1 MLKKILATFLA
12 GVLAVGFV
20 SCGKNEDM
28 EEKNYTSADVAAE
41 SENFQFTRAELSYLF
56 YQNYQSFL
64 QQNQSYM
71 QYIGIDT
78 SASLKDQSYSEDV
91 TWFAYFMQETTED
104 LHQILALCE
113 AAKAAGIEL
122 DDEDQAEIEAVLA
135 SYTKYAEDY
144 EFELDALL
152 KREYGADISFEAL
165 RTCLEKLRLSIKYQ
179 DMLVSGYDF
188 NDSDFTAYLEEH
200 NDAFYC
206 VDYLSYTFDEDTAK
220 DAAEKAQE
228 LAAITDAAAFE
239 AYVRT
244 FETEF
249 LGRTENE
256 MDLSDMSHAFAL
268 KDAKNSFSTWAFGSA
283 QPGTTYVDKNEVDGI
298 YTVYLLTKTPYLQD
312 YTTKNF
318 RYVYLTLDTYGSYDK
333 LLERA
338 NELVNTWQA
347 GDADADSFGKLAFD
361 YSEDGATG
369 DIGGIYENLGMAP
382 SKFPDAVVTWLYDE
396 NRQAG
401 DVEVIRGDQ
410 AYFIVYFEGDGQIQ
424 WKNQAQTS
432 LSEKQFAADMKEFRE
447 KYEMKT
453 YDKVMDS
460 LTA

>member
-1 MLKKILATFLA
+1 MLKKILAVFLA
-12 GVLAVGFV
+12 AVLALGFV
-20 SCGKNEDM
+20 SCGKNEDT
-28 EEKNYTSADVAAE
+28 EEKNYTSSDVAAE

-71 QYIGIDT
+71 QYIGLDT

-91 TWFAYFMQETTED
+91 TWFEYFMQETTED

-113 AAKAAGIEL
+113 GAKTAGIEL
-122 DDEDQAEIEAVLA
+122 DDEDQAEIEAVLN
-135 SYTKYAEDY
+135 SYTKYAENY

-165 RTCLEKLRLSIKYQ
+165 RTCLEKLKLSIKYQ
-179 DMLVSGYDF
+179 DTLVSGYDF
-188 NDSDFTAYLEEH
+188 TDSDFTAYLEEH

-206 VDYLSYTFDEDTAK
+206 IDYLSYTFDEDTAE
-220 DAAEKAQE
+220 DASEKAQE
-228 LAAITDAAAFE
+228 LAVVTDAASFE

-244 FETEF
+244 FETQI
-249 LGRTENE
+249 LGKSEDE
-256 MDLSDMSHAFAL
+256 MDLSDLSHTFAL
-268 KDAKNSFSTWAFGSA
+268 KDSKNPFSVWAFDSA
-283 QPGTTYVDKNEVDGI
+283 QSGTTYVDKNEVDGI
-298 YTVYLLTKTPYLQD
+298 YTVYLLTQMPYLQD
-312 YTTKNF
+312 YATKNF

-338 NELVNTWQA
+338 NELVNTWRA
-347 GDADADSFGKLAFD
+347 GDANADSFGKLAFD

-369 DIGGIYENLGMAP
+369 DIGGMQENLGMAR
-382 SKFPDAVVTWLYDE
+382 SKFPEAVVTWLYDE
-396 NRQAG
+396 NRQTG

-424 WKNQAQTS
+424 WKSQALMS
-432 LSEKQFAADMKEFRE
+432 LSEEQFTADMKELSE
-447 KYEMKT
+447 KYEIRT
-453 YDKVMDS
+453 YDAVMKS
-460 LTA
+460 LVA

>member
-28 EEKNYTSADVAAE
+28 EE
-41 SENFQFTRAELSYLF
+41 ENFQFTRAELSYLF

-347 GDADADSFGKLAFD
+347 GGADADSFGKLAFD